1 MSTDPQQQG
10 SFLGRA
16 LVVVAI
22 FAAAA
27 GIWFGMEFFA
37 DEPSR
42 HPSAIAL
49 KAGTLLPQPKPLQP
63 FALTDQDGS
72 PFSLDDL
79 RGRWT
84 FVSFGYTS
92 CPDVCPTIM
101 ATFNALDGLLRADT
115 AEPPADFLFVS
126 VDPERDPPERLSQ
139 YVRYFNPSFLGAT
152 GEHDALRALT
162 SQLGI
167 LYARVDNQDSA
178 MGYLVDH
185 SASILLIDPQSRLA
199 AIFSTPHD
207 PKAMAEDFAA
217 ITADFDHDP

>member
-1 MSTDPQQQG
+1 MSTHRKRDG
-10 SFLGRA
+10 KLAGRA
-16 LVVVAI
+16 LLVVAI
-22 FAAAA
+22 FATAV
-27 GIWFGMEFFA
+27 GIWFGMAFFA
-37 DEPSR
+37 DGPR
-42 HPSAIAL
+42 QRPSAIAL
-49 KAGTLLPQPKPLQP
+49 KAGTLLPQPKALQP
-63 FALTDQDGS
+63 FALTDQDGN

-92 CPDVCPTIM
+92 CPDVCPTLM
-101 ATFNALDGLLRADT
+101 ATFKTLDGLLPPDR

-139 YVRYFNPSFLGAT
+139 YVRYFNPRFLGAT
-152 GEHDALRALT
+152 GEHEALHALT
-162 SQLGI
+162 GQLGV
-167 LYARVDNQDSA
+167 LYARVDNSNSA

-217 ITADFDHDP
+217 IVANY